1 MDDRTFIRR
10 TLIVIAL
17 LALVF
22 LFWQL
27 RTLLLMLFG
36 AVVVAT
42 IFRALA
48 ERIAK
53 LTRLP
58 MGVSVGLS
66 VVLVL
71 GSIGLIAALF
81 GAQIGE
87 QAKTLSRTLPAAWT
101 MFEARLG
108 DMGLGEQLKEMVG
121 SAKTSGG
128 GAFSGIGKMVMSL
141 GSGLADTLVVIF
153 GGIFLAAQ
161 PHFYK
166 VGATK
171 LVPERKR
178 ELVSDAMDDSERAL
192 RLWLK
197 GQLIAMLVVGT
208 LTGFGLWMLG
218 VPSALVLGLI
228 AGLLEFVPFAGP
240 VIAAIPAILL
250 ALAVS
255 PDLALWVLILYVVV
269 QQLEGYVLQ
278 PLVQQYAVELPGV
291 ILLFALIGFG
301 MLFGTL
307 GIIVAAPLT
316 VVTYVLVKKLYVR
329 EALGTETPIPGED
342 KAEQDALGHEAGK
355 QEG

>member
-1 MDDRTFIRR
+1 MTDRTFIRR

-48 ERIAK
+48 ERIVK
-53 LTRLP
+53 LTRMP
-58 MGVSVGLS
+58 IGIAVGLS
-66 VVLVL
+66 VVIIL
-71 GSIGLIAALF
+71 GSIGLIAVLF
-81 GAQIGE
+81 GQQIGE
-87 QAKTLSRTLPAAWT
+87 QAKTLGKALPAAWT
-101 MFEARLG
+101 LFEARIG
-108 DMGLGEQLKEMVG
+108 DMGLGEQLEQMVG
-121 SAKTSGG
+121 SASAGG
-128 GAFSGIGKMVMSL
+128 SGAFSGIGKIVMSL
-141 GSGLADTLVVIF
+141 GSGLADTLVVVF

-171 LVPERKR
+171 LVPEGKR
-178 ELVSDAMDDSERAL
+178 GLVSDAMDDSEVAL

-208 LTGFGLWMLG
+208 LTGLGLWWLG

-255 PDLALWVLILYVVV
+255 PDLALWVAILYIVV

-291 ILLFALIGFG
+291 ILLFSLIGFG

-329 EALGTETPIPGED
+329 EALGTETPIPGEEKTED
-342 KAEQDALGHEAGK
+342 EAAQAG
-355 QEG
+355 